1 MIIIISSI
9 YCYYFVGEGLILF
22 YLRFQPIYCSP
33 SLSFREKEAMFQ
45 NILKDNGSYSPH
57 VHTTNSVYNIPGKNT
72 VAKQMNPLLSEI
84 E

>member
-1 MIIIISSI
+1 MITIISSI

-22 YLRFQPIYCSP
+22 YLCFQSIYCSP
-33 SLSFREKEAMFQ
+33 SLSFREEEEMFQ
-45 NILKDNGSYSPH
+45 NILKDNGSYPPH
-57 VHTTNSVYNIPGKNT
+57 VHTTNSVHNTPGKNT